1 MRDEGE
7 SADPVV
13 FRTISLGSAPR
24 VAASYAESVSAFDQ
38 GRYQVRLD
46 WGVAGIGRL
55 APADVYVVVD
65 ALGTLS
71 GAFDGTGPDEGLA
84 LAGDDGAR
92 ALAAAAA
99 IDPAPLVLFAG
110 LRNATA
116 TARAVYDEQNRRAAR
131 TSVALVPAGHA
142 GRVTVEDQLAAG
154 AVADALSAL
163 GIDHSAPD
171 VAVAAE
177 SFRGLRRAVKH
188 LLTASATGLVLEEAG
203 ARDAVLAAARIDD
216 VDTALRYA
224 DGELRAV

>member
-7 SADPVV
+7 SADLVV

-71 GAFDGTGPDEGLA
+71 GAFGAPPDGGLA

-131 TSVALVPAGHA
+131 TSVALVPAGHD

-177 SFRGLRRAVKH
+177 SVRGLRRAVKH

-203 ARDAVLAAARIDD
+203 AREAVLAAARIDD

>member
-1 MRDEGE
+1 M
-7 SADPVV
+7 
-13 FRTISLGSAPR
+13 
-24 VAASYAESVSAFDQ
+24 SAFDQ

-46 WGVAGIGRL
+46 WGVEGIERL

-71 GAFDGTGPDEGLA
+71 GAFDGSDRDLA
-84 LAGDDGAR
+84 VAGDDGAR

-99 IDPAPLVLFAG
+99 VEQAPLVLLAG

-131 TSVALVPAGHA
+131 TSIALIPAGHG

-177 SFRGLRRAVKH
+177 SFRSLRRAVKH
-188 LLTASATGLVLEEAG
+188 LLTASGTGLALEEAG
-203 ARDAVLAAARIDD
+203 LRDAVLAAARVDD
-216 VDTALRYA
+216 LETVLRYE
-224 DGELRAV
+224 GGGLRTAAATTDR